1 MRRSTNSGLCRWRHW
16 LFLVLISCV
25 GCGTTRVQS
34 AEAPSSPASE
44 PSAAA
49 AEEGYGYEYGS
60 DPLNA
65 QSVSEMS
72 KASDADSAPPL
83 RAPPPPAMVPGVPG
97 SAMAAPPPDPEP
109 PPAPGPTSSEP
120 RDDSKAP
127 LLIYSATLTM
137 AVFGTEQA
145 LEAVEKLARERH
157 GYLVRRSD
165 ASITIRV
172 PAKVFEET
180 LSGVGKL
187 GDELH
192 RDVSARDVTEEYAD
206 LQIRLRN
213 AEVVR
218 TRLEALLAKSN
229 NVQEALAVERELER
243 VTQTIEQIKG
253 KLKFLGELVA
263 FSTITVNFQP
273 HAVDQVNP
281 EVPLPFEWLR
291 SLGLPHLLA
300 L

>member
-1 MRRSTNSGLCRWRHW
+1 
-16 LFLVLISCV
+16 
-25 GCGTTRVQS
+25 
-34 AEAPSSPASE
+34 
-44 PSAAA
+44 
-49 AEEGYGYEYGS
+49 
-60 DPLNA
+60 
-65 QSVSEMS
+65 
-72 KASDADSAPPL
+72 
-83 RAPPPPAMVPGVPG
+83 
-97 SAMAAPPPDPEP
+97 MAAPPPDPEP